1 MAVTLHGV
9 IQDTVNVVLIV
20 AGVNWISI
28 ENLPNSVDACC
39 VIESRPKGLLDMLHG
54 IDAQSIN

>member
-1 MAVTLHGV
+1 MAVFLHGV

-20 AGVNWISI
+20 AGVSWISI
-28 ENLPNSVDACC
+28 ENLPDSVYACC
-39 VIESRPKGLLDMLHG
+39 VIEPRPEGLLDMLHS